1 MRTASESV
9 HVVAA
14 SVGFLSLFALWLGM
28 LAGTTLRSGWV
39 MSRIRHQTIYGLHMN
54 LVLFG
59 IWLGTVHAFT
69 QLAVPNGKVRWI
81 DEAVPFMNSFD
92 PLGIGLGTL
101 ALEMLFAFTLSVLI
115 QRKLGYHRWRM
126 LHSLAYFAFTLL
138 TAHVL
143 VAGSDMASIR
153 LRILISAMWLIAMVA
168 GMVTFPA
175 IARIPRRMVDRT
187 FGQVRASDVTINVD
201 PSRCVRF
208 GFCEHEAPQ
217 IFSLRSDGRLA
228 YRSSVSS
235 DQADAAMQAA
245 MVCPARAI
253 ALGKLPTAVV
263 VPPSDPTAAS
273 ATAPPRVVTPAGM
286 PPPQTMQPGP
296 PPGQPGPPVG
306 MPAGPPTQS
315 MPPVQHPGPP
325 LEARPWSPLE
335 DTGRHHISP
344 IRPIGRPTGGRR

>member
-9 HVVAA
+9 HVIAA
-14 SVGFLSLFALWLGM
+14 TVGFLSLFALWLGM
-28 LAGTTLRSGWV
+28 LCGTTLRSGWV
-39 MSRIRHQTIYGLHMN
+39 ISRIRHQTIYGLHAN

-59 IWLGTVHAFT
+59 IWLGIVHAFA
-69 QLAVPNGKVRWI
+69 QLAVPNGKVRFI
-81 DEAVPFMNSFD
+81 DEAAPFLNKFD
-92 PLGIGLGTL
+92 PIGIGLGTL
-101 ALEMLFAFTLSVLI
+101 ALEMLVAFALSVLI

-143 VAGSDMASIR
+143 IAGSDVASLNVRVI
-153 LRILISAMWLIAMVA
+153 ISAAWLIAMVA
-168 GMVTFPA
+168 GMITFPA
-175 IARIPRRMVDRT
+175 IARLPRRMVDRA
-187 FGQVRASDVTINVD
+187 FGQVRASDVAINVD
-201 PSRCVRF
+201 PTRCVRF

-235 DQADAAMQAA
+235 DQAEAAMQAA

-263 VPPSDPTAAS
+263 MPPSDPKAATATAA
-273 ATAPPRVVTPAGM
+273 PRVMTPAG
-286 PPPQTMQPGP
+286 PPPQAQPGP
-296 PPGQPGPPVG
+296 PPGP
-306 MPAGPPTQS
+306 PAGPPMGLSTQS
-315 MPPVQHPGPP
+315 IPAHPGPP
-325 LEARPWSPLE
+325 PQRPWSPLE

>member
-14 SVGFLSLFALWLGM
+14 TVGFLSLFALWLGM
-28 LAGTTLRSGWV
+28 LCGTTLRSGWV
-39 MSRIRHQTIYGLHMN
+39 ISRIRHQTIYGLHAN

-59 IWLGTVHAFT
+59 IWLGIVHAFT
-69 QLAVPNGKVRWI
+69 QLAVPQGRVRWI
-81 DEAVPFMNSFD
+81 DEAVPFMNAFD
-92 PLGIGLGTL
+92 PIGIGLGTL
-101 ALEMLFAFTLSVLI
+101 ALEMLVTFALSVLI
-115 QRKLGYHRWRM
+115 QRKLGYHRWRT

-138 TAHVL
+138 VAHVL
-143 VAGSDMASIR
+143 VAGSDVAGPVIR
-153 LRILISAMWLIAMVA
+153 IVLVAGWAVAMVA

-175 IARIPRRMVDRT
+175 VARLPRRLVDRA
-187 FGQVRASDVTINVD
+187 FGQVRASDVTVSVD
-201 PSRCVRF
+201 PTRCARF

-228 YRSSVSS
+228 YRSSVPS

-253 ALGKLPTAVV
+253 TLGKLPTAVV
-263 VPPSDPTAAS
+263 VPPADPKAATVTS
-273 ATAPPRVVTPAGM
+273 PPRP
-286 PPPQTMQPGP
+286 PGP
-296 PPGQPGPPVG
+296 PGPPLGPPPGPPVG
-306 MPAGPPTQS
+306 MPAGPPGPPVGPPTQA
-315 MPPVQHPGPP
+315 MPPVPAGPGPG
-325 LEARPWSPLE
+325 ERPYSPLE